1 MITRQSVSFSI
12 LIKWF
17 YTVGRIISGGWGEY
31 IIISYLWINIIHL
44 CNGNNASI
52 VRGGHNQFI
61 RCINLSTFLKAST
74 RLAGGDTSGLLR
86 SVSETLCGSRI
97 KCDWR
102 TYLVARAGLQAG
114 SRVERGGGGQVEGE
128 GRGGGR
134 GGSQEEEY
142 KNSGHV
148 NFSEAVRRLG
158 EEQSCVSC
166 QPVS

>member
-1 MITRQSVSFSI
+1 M
-12 LIKWF
+12 
-17 YTVGRIISGGWGEY
+17 
-31 IIISYLWINIIHL
+31 
-44 CNGNNASI
+44 
-52 VRGGHNQFI
+52 
-61 RCINLSTFLKAST
+61 KAST

-86 SVSETLCGSRI
+86 SVSINDFGPSSLRVATGLSGWVITNLAGLEGGGVSETLCGSRI

-148 NFSEAVRRLG
+148 NFSIAVSRLG